1 VRLLT
6 RGRFLIVGV
15 LHAALGP
22 ISVLFLLVG
31 CAVFFNC
38 SQLQAIGHSNLIHSP
53 AVIGHRGGRKWA
65 PENTLAA
72 FKKCLDAEIDGIE
85 LDVQRC
91 KTGELIVIH
100 DDTVKRT
107 TNGNGSVDQ
116 MSYEEIE
123 KLDAGNWF
131 SSEFKGEK
139 VPTLQSVLDL
149 VDGRLLVNVEIKNAP
164 VRYLGIEE
172 DVIHIL
178 DRYKFPDKIMISS
191 FDHEV
196 LRAIHDQTAKYKL
209 ALLTVGTPYDLKGYA
224 KAVGAK
230 AWNPSFS
237 ELREDSVKSAERDEL
252 EVNVWTVNSQNDW
265 RRAADMGVTSII
277 TDDPLGLIEYLKV
290 RTTAMSI

>member
-1 VRLLT
+1 MTRVD
-6 RGRFLIVGV
+6 RGRFLIVGA
-15 LHAALGP
+15 LHAAPRP
-22 ISVLFLLVG
+22 ISVLCLLIG
-31 CAVFFNC
+31 CTVFFIC
-38 SQLQAIGHSNLIHSP
+38 SQTQAIGNLKIIHTP

-72 FKKCLDAEIDGIE
+72 FRKCLDAEIDGIE

-107 TNGNGSVDQ
+107 TNGSGSVDQ

-131 SSEFKGEK
+131 SPEFKGEK
-139 VPTLQSVLDL
+139 VPTLKSVLDL

-164 VRYLGIEE
+164 VRYPGIEE
-172 DVIHIL
+172 DVIHTL
-178 DRYKFPDKIMISS
+178 DQYEFPDKIMISS

-196 LRAIHDQTAKYKL
+196 LRAIHDRTAKYKL
-209 ALLTVGTPYDLKGYA
+209 ALLTVGTPYDLNSYA
-224 KAVGAK
+224 KTVGAK

-237 ELREDSVKSAERDEL
+237 ELREDSVKRAEGDGI

-290 RTTAMSI
+290 RTTAMSL